1 MPYIIYGRNPVRE
14 ALESPRK
21 KPIQLYLQN
30 NIQGDVIN
38 KIIEE
43 ANRLKIPLNRL
54 DKLALQK
61 IAGYQAHHQGVLLVY
76 EPLGNPTWKDILIKV
91 KSKRD
96 SLVVFVDS
104 VEDPRNLGAILR
116 TATAFGVDGVII
128 SKAHTA
134 PINSEVIKASVGEL
148 EKIDIAQEN
157 NFTGI
162 IKEFR
167 EHSFW
172 IVSFDAEAKVPLWEM
187 DFSHGSWGILVG
199 GENRGVRK
207 IIRSLCDYEVSIPM
221 KNSVNSFNV
230 SVAFGIGLYEV
241 LRQKRGPKHVE
252 KR

>member
-1 MPYIIYGRNPVRE
+1 MQYILYGRNPVKA

-30 NIQGDVIN
+30 EIQGETIN
-38 KIIEE
+38 KIIEI
-43 ANRLKIPLNRL
+43 ANRLKIPISRL

-61 IAGYQAHHQGVLLVY
+61 IAGPQAHHQGVLLVY
-76 EPLGNPTWKDILIKV
+76 EPIGNPTWKEILNQA
-91 KSKRD
+91 KSKQD
-96 SLVVFVDS
+96 SLIVFVDS

-116 TATAFGVDGVII
+116 TASAFGVDGVIT

-134 PINSEVIKASVGEL
+134 PINSDVIKASAGEL
-148 EKIDIAQEN
+148 EKIDIVQEN

-162 IKEFR
+162 VKEFR
-167 EHSFW
+167 DNNFW
-172 IVSFDAEAKVPLWEM
+172 IVSLEAEAELPLWKM
-187 DFSHGSWGILVG
+187 DFRQGSWGILVG

-221 KNSVNSFNV
+221 KNSVNSLNV

-241 LRQKRGPKHVE
+241 IRQKRGLG
-252 KR
+252 